1 MNIEQRL
8 ERSRTISKI
17 DNLYGQANS
26 LFLDSTQCTDP
37 KRADVMFAQG
47 QALADTAEQLQV
59 DYYNR
64 FPNCM
69 TRSVKPWAM

>member
-1 MNIEQRL
+1 MDIQQRL
-8 ERSRTISKI
+8 ERSHTINMI
-17 DNLYGQANS
+17 DNLYGQANT
-26 LFLDSTQCTDP
+26 LFLSSTQCTDP
-37 KRADVMFAQG
+37 KRSDMLFSQG
-47 QALADTAEQLQV
+47 QALANAAEELQA